1 MFVTSGSALKPNP
14 RFSDLRLAL
23 ANGRV
28 LRFAM
33 ANPERAD
40 RFERTLP
47 PITAQTRA
55 IRIAATR
62 TEVFNAPRGFGRAAF
77 ST

>member
-1 MFVTSGSALKPNP
+1 MFATSGSALKPNP
-14 RFSDLRLAL
+14 RISDLRSAF

-28 LRFAM
+28 LRFAG

-40 RFERTLP
+40 RFERALP
-47 PITAQTRA
+47 PIHAQTRA

-62 TEVFNAPRGFGRAAF
+62 TVAFNAPRGAGRAAY